1 MKITKQQLRK
11 IIKEEIRESFGE
23 EAFGIAQDEQT
34 RTYQEHSNFL
44 KKVGK
49 AIAIDTIMGGD
60 WFYDEHQW
68 EEIGPPP
75 TSLNDR
81 EEFIKRVSTA
91 VSELTGMLGP
101 EIEKELAVNPNT
113 LDFKL
118 Q

>member
-1 MKITKQQLRK
+1 MKITKSQLRK

-44 KKVGK
+44 EKVGE
-49 AIAIDTIMGGD
+49 AIDPIMGGD

-81 EEFIKRVSTA
+81 EEFVKRVSTA
-91 VSELTGMLGP
+91 VSELTGMLGS
-101 EIEKELAVNPNT
+101 EKELAVNPNT

>member
-1 MKITKQQLRK
+1 MKITKPELRQ
-11 IIKEEIRESFGE
+11 IIKEEIRESFGA
-23 EAFGIAQDEQT
+23 EAFGIAQDEQN
-34 RTYQEHSNFL
+34 RTYQEHSNLL

-49 AIAIDTIMGGD
+49 AIDPIMGGD

-68 EEIGPPP
+68 EDIGPPP

-81 EEFIKRVSTA
+81 EEFIGRVSTA
-91 VSELTGMLGP
+91 VSELTGMIDKKKL
-101 EIEKELAVNPNT
+101 EVNPNT